1 MNVAVTTVVP
11 PKYLINYSSIG
22 SKNCVFAI
30 TFCLVILSV
39 AGIPPLAGFFSKL
52 FVLISLIGS
61 EYYTIGLIVI
71 FFSTISCFY
80 YIRFVKILFFAEKNC
95 KNDI

>member
-1 MNVAVTTVVP
+1 MNAAVTTTVP

-22 SKNCVFAI
+22 SKNYIFAI

-52 FVLISLIGS
+52 FVLISVIGS
-61 EYYTIGLIVI
+61 QYYSVALITI
-71 FFSTISCFY
+71 FFSSISCFY
-80 YIRFVKILFFAEKNC
+80 YIRLVKILFFAEKNC